1 MKKLYFLIVILS
13 LTIPIFAQN
22 NSKITF
28 QKNKYELAVS
38 YFKKADFEKAID
50 LYYTASRIIPENEIG
65 IASLKKVDSL
75 RVILRE
81 KLLDKALGTWKT
93 VGNKPGWATNQATNN
108 AGKTSDDLVEVNKT
122 KILYFEKNKK
132 TQEKKLIKT
141 EDLVYYNGEN
151 SEDASYSNVILSDGK
166 VWHCSI
172 NDSSNEMHV
181 INIAKKDENGTEEI
195 KSDNEERFYIKV
207 EE

>member
-1 MKKLYFLIVILS
+1 MKKSYFLIVILL
-13 LTIPIFAQN
+13 LTIPVFAQN

-38 YFKKADFEKAID
+38 YFKKADFKKAID

-75 RVILRE
+75 RIILRE
-81 KLLDKALGTWKT
+81 KLLDQALGTWKT
-93 VGNKPGWATNQATNN
+93 VGDKPSWASNQENIN
-108 AGKTSDDLVEVNKT
+108 AGKASDKLIEINKT
-122 KILYFEKNKK
+122 QILYFEKNKK

-141 EDLVYYNGEN
+141 EDLVYYNGER
-151 SEDASYSNVILSDGK
+151 SEDASFSNVILSDGN

-181 INIAKKDENGTEEI
+181 INVAKKDENGTEEI
-195 KSDNEERFYIKV
+195 KSNNEERFYIKV
-207 EE
+207 DE

>member
-1 MKKLYFLIVILS
+1 MKKLYFLIIILS
-13 LTIPIFAQN
+13 LTIQTFAQN

-38 YFKKADFEKAID
+38 YFKKADFKNAID

-75 RVILRE
+75 RIILRE
-81 KLLDKALGTWKT
+81 KLLDQALGTWKT
-93 VGNKPGWATNQATNN
+93 VGNKPGWATDQTSKN

-141 EDLVYYNGEN
+141 EDIVYYNGQD
-151 SEDASYSNVILSDGK
+151 SDDASYSNVILSDGNI
-166 VWHCSI
+166 WHCSI

>member
-1 MKKLYFLIVILS
+1 MKKLYFLIVILLLS
-13 LTIPIFAQN
+13 IPIFAQN

-28 QKNKYELAVS
+28 QKNRYELAVS
-38 YFKKADFEKAID
+38 YFKKADFKKAID
-50 LYYTASRIIPENEIG
+50 LYYIAARVIPENEIG

-81 KLLDKALGTWKT
+81 RLLDQALGTWKK
-93 VGNKPGWATNQATNN
+93 VGNKPGWAVDQASIN
-108 AGKTSDDLVEVNKT
+108 AGKTSDKLVEINKT
-122 KILYFEKNKK
+122 QILYFEKNKK

-151 SEDASYSNVILSDGK
+151 SEDASFSNVILSDGNI
-166 VWHCSI
+166 WHCSI

-181 INIAKKDENGTEEI
+181 INVAKKDENGTEEI
-195 KSDNEERFYIKV
+195 KSDNQERFYIKV
-207 EE
+207 DE